1 MLAWGLGWWLHVS
14 PLGRLQFGLAP
25 VALGIVATVP
35 MLLGLAWILT
45 SRWPPARELV
55 TLVSERLA
63 PLLAGCSKS
72 QLAFL
77 AVLAGVAEE
86 VLFRG
91 VVQVGL
97 SEMFSQPLALVTTS
111 AIFGLAHF
119 ASPVYALLA
128 GLVGLYLGALFLL
141 QGSLLVPI
149 LAHALYDFV
158 ALVALD
164 SLHGRHQRDQ

>member
-1 MLAWGLGWWLHVS
+1 
-14 PLGRLQFGLAP
+14 
-25 VALGIVATVP
+25 
-35 MLLGLAWILT
+35 
-45 SRWPPARELV
+45 
-55 TLVSERLA
+55 
-63 PLLAGCSKS
+63 
-72 QLAFL
+72 
-77 AVLAGVAEE
+77 VAEE

-97 SEMFSQPLALVTTS
+97 AEVFSEPLALVSTS

-119 ASPVYALLA
+119 ASPAYALLA

-158 ALVALD
+158 ALLALD
-164 SLHGRHQRDQ
+164 FRYGRHQRDQ